1 MRCRKRAV
9 IDHASKF
16 RVYGNGIGDEQYK
29 IVKKYSMTEKTAT
42 MTFESVMSDLKAG
55 NYAPSYLLMGEEAYY
70 IDQIADFIAEHAIKP
85 EERDF
90 NQQIVFGADVTGAQV
105 ADMARSYPVMAER
118 QVIIVKEAQNIKNW
132 DQLERYLEKPAKTT
146 VLVVCYKNGTIDGRK
161 KILTRF
167 KNAGVVFESK
177 KKRDYEL
184 PPFIEAYLK
193 KRTKVTIENKAAQML
208 ADHIGADLSRLTG
221 EIDKLLLSLE
231 EGDTRI
237 TPQMVEKRI
246 GISKD
251 FNAFELRSAIAAKD
265 VVKAN
270 LILKYFDSNPKTGG
284 AFALIPVIF
293 SYFQNLMLA
302 YYAPNRQNDA
312 EVARWLDL
320 RGPWAAKEYMLGMR
334 NYSGGKVMQIIDK
347 IREADTK
354 CKGLDNPNTPT
365 GELLQELIFFI
376 MH

>member
-1 MRCRKRAV
+1 M
-9 IDHASKF
+9 
-16 RVYGNGIGDEQYK
+16 
-29 IVKKYSMTEKTAT
+29 
-42 MTFESVMSDLKAG
+42 
-55 NYAPSYLLMGEEAYY
+55 
-70 IDQIADFIAEHAIKP
+70 
-85 EERDF
+85 
-90 NQQIVFGADVTGAQV
+90 
-105 ADMARSYPVMAER
+105 
-118 QVIIVKEAQNIKNW
+118 
-132 DQLERYLEKPAKTT
+132 
-146 VLVVCYKNGTIDGRK
+146 
-161 KILTRF
+161 
-167 KNAGVVFESK
+167 
-177 KKRDYEL
+177 
-184 PPFIEAYLK
+184 
-193 KRTKVTIENKAAQML
+193 
-208 ADHIGADLSRLTG
+208 
-221 EIDKLLLSLE
+221 
-231 EGDTRI
+231 
-237 TPQMVEKRI
+237 
-246 GISKD
+246 
-251 FNAFELRSAIAAKD
+251 
-265 VVKAN
+265 KAN

>member
-1 MRCRKRAV
+1 
-9 IDHASKF
+9 
-16 RVYGNGIGDEQYK
+16 
-29 IVKKYSMTEKTAT
+29 
-42 MTFESVMSDLKAG
+42 
-55 NYAPSYLLMGEEAYY
+55 
-70 IDQIADFIAEHAIKP
+70 
-85 EERDF
+85 
-90 NQQIVFGADVTGAQV
+90 
-105 ADMARSYPVMAER
+105 MAER

-302 YYAPNRQNDA
+302 YYAPNRHNDA

>member
-1 MRCRKRAV
+1 M
-9 IDHASKF
+9 
-16 RVYGNGIGDEQYK
+16 YK
-29 IVKKYSMTEKTAT
+29 IVKKYSMAEKTAT

-270 LILKYFDSNPKTGG
+270 LILKYFDSNPDRKS
-284 AFALIPVIF
+284 V
-293 SYFQNLMLA
+293 
-302 YYAPNRQNDA
+302 
-312 EVARWLDL
+312 V
-320 RGPWAAKEYMLGMR
+320 
-334 NYSGGKVMQIIDK
+334 
-347 IREADTK
+347 
-354 CKGLDNPNTPT
+354 
-365 GELLQELIFFI
+365 
-376 MH
+376 